1 VQYTILEENKV
12 LVKSFIEEVFNGHNL
27 TAIDKYLTTIL
38 TNGSGKTSESFK
50 ESLTA
55 LFSSF
60 PDLHVNIEH
69 IIAENNFVVVFLN
82 FTGTHKGEFQGF
94 PPTNKPVKI
103 RSADLYRI
111 ENGKIVEHWDVI
123 DQLDL
128 LQQTGA
134 LLSSKTE
141 HGGV

>member
-1 VQYTILEENKV
+1 LEENKI
-12 LVKSFIEEVFNGHNL
+12 LIKSFIEEVFNEHDL
-27 TAIDKYLTTIL
+27 TAINKFLATNL

-50 ESLTA
+50 KSLTA

-69 IIAENNFVVVFLN
+69 IIAENNYVLVFLN

-111 ENGKIVEHWDVI
+111 ENSKIVEHWDVV

-134 LLSSKTE
+134 LLSSKMD